1 MPFAYGAAGLTL
13 VADRGL
19 HGFPALPASSSSADA
34 DLLVQVGTP
43 PAWACL
49 PATPFYTSPYSDPR
63 GLPVVQVTRIAAGFA
78 FAYADGT
85 RFWIDE
91 DGTHIWM
98 TSERTDEDACT
109 YLAGPVLAFAL
120 RLRGEFSLH
129 ASAVV
134 TGAGAVAIAGP
145 HGAGKS
151 TTAAALGM
159 TGCPVL
165 TDDILRVTSAEADW
179 HAHPFGGILRL
190 WPDGETMVFG
200 RGDRLDPITPFWDK
214 RALPIGDD
222 GVPAAEQSLPL
233 AGVAFLT
240 ADSTATHG
248 VVLSALSPAAAAV
261 RLAENSSVEYLLD
274 GPRRARE
281 FHQVVSI
288 AARVPCVEIARP
300 AGALSLD
307 EVLSTLNGWVRTLGS
322 RAPVRA

>member
-19 HGFPALPASSSSADA
+19 HGFPALPSSSSADA
-34 DLLVQVGTP
+34 DLRVQVGRS
-43 PAWACL
+43 PAWASL
-49 PATPFYTSPYSDPR
+49 PGTPFYTSPYSDPR
-63 GLPVVQVTRIAAGFA
+63 GIPVVQVTRTRAGFA

-134 TGAGAVAIAGP
+134 TAAGAVAIAGR

-159 TGCPVL
+159 TGRPVL
-165 TDDILRVTSAEADW
+165 TDDILRVTRVEADW
-179 HAHPFGGILRL
+179 QAHPFGGILRL

-200 RGDRLDPITPFWDK
+200 RGDRLDPITPFWNK
-214 RALPIGDD
+214 LALPIGDA
-222 GVPAAEQSLPL
+222 GVPAAEHSLPL
-233 AGVAFLT
+233 AGVAFLVPETT
-240 ADSTATHG
+240 AQDA

-261 RLAENSSVEYLLD
+261 RLAENSSVAYLLD
-274 GPRRARE
+274 GPGRVRE

-300 AGALSLD
+300 AEAVSLD
-307 EVLSTLNGWVRTLGS
+307 EVLSTLNEWMRTLGS
-322 RAPVRA
+322 PAPVRA